1 MLQHTVDPALDDI
14 NLEPTA
20 TSMSEQVT
28 SDAQAGAVWDLA
40 TANSNLPTTTTRVVG
55 RRESIE
61 LIVQNLMT
69 NRLVSIVGAGGIGK
83 TTVALAAA
91 EEAIEAFK
99 DGVWL
104 VDFARLKESS
114 LVPNTIAAATGL
126 VVHSSHV
133 MPALC
138 RFLRDR
144 QTLLVLDNC
153 EHLAD
158 TIGPCVA
165 QILEEAPRVHALTT
179 SRSPLRLPD
188 EQVHRLPGLSTPPVS
203 ADLKAKDALAFAAIE
218 LFMERAK
225 DRLES
230 FTLSDVDAP
239 AVADI
244 CRNLDG
250 IALAIELAAMRIDV
264 FGVRGLQKQLD
275 DRFRLLGGRRAGL
288 ERHRTLAATLDWSYG
303 LLPEREAAL
312 LRVVSVFAGV
322 FSLDDASAVSTVP
335 RAEAAI
341 SLAELAAQSLL
352 SVDTDGENATYRP
365 LETTRAYCLEK
376 LLASGED
383 AAVRLRHAEHICEV
397 IQTAAAE
404 LPQRP
409 AREWGAAYGRYLDD
423 LRAALAWAGVEPSRR
438 DLLIRLTGCGTV
450 LWNHFSLTAESRDHL
465 IRAVSELSEAGCAG
479 SAVEMNLQL
488 ALAGAILWRGI
499 VPEAKRAMD
508 RARDIAVLQKNT
520 EVHLSCL
527 RMIGTYELFSGD
539 NETGIRTLEAFVA
552 MATADDPSAV
562 AEGETHLG
570 CGEMFIGRLDSARKR
585 LERLYARGLQ
595 DLDDAASLRFFYNN
609 SISVMIVLSQVQ
621 WLTGAPGAAER
632 TAEMVVEYG
641 LETHHELS
649 LSIGLAFI
657 CLVFFWAGRD
667 DECRRYTVMLD
678 DLVEKH
684 GIATWRPVAK
694 FCRGALASLHE
705 ETRSEGIETLE
716 LTVAECRA
724 IGHIARLPYYMAVL
738 AEALTRDGR
747 IPEAERVIVDALALT
762 RKNQDNWSLPE
773 LLRIRAL
780 VHAAQGEQTEQEAV
794 LVESIELAQQLGA
807 SSWRLRAASDLA
819 RLWQA
824 QSRPLDAKRLLQP
837 VFDEF
842 KDGFETRDLTSA
854 AKLLAELR

>member
-1 MLQHTVDPALDDI
+1 
-14 NLEPTA
+14 
-20 TSMSEQVT
+20 MSEQT
-28 SDAQAGAVWDLA
+28 NKDAQAGAVWDPA

-61 LIVQNLMT
+61 LIIRNLKT
-69 NRLVSIVGAGGIGK
+69 ARLVSIVGAGGIGK
-83 TTVALAAA
+83 TTVALAVA
-91 EEAIEAFK
+91 EEAIESFK
-99 DGVWL
+99 EGVWL

-114 LVPNTIAAATGL
+114 LVPNTIAVATGL
-126 VVHSSHV
+126 VVHSSNV

-144 QTLLVLDNC
+144 ETLLVLDNC
-153 EHLAD
+153 EHLTD

-165 QILEEAPRVHALTT
+165 QILEEAPRVHVLTT
-179 SRSPLRLPD
+179 SRAPLRLPH

-203 ADLKAKDALAFAAIE
+203 PSLTAKEALTFAAIE
-218 LFMERAK
+218 LFMERAR

-230 FTLSDVDAP
+230 FSLSDADAP

-250 IALAIELAAMRIDV
+250 IALAIELSAMRIDV

-303 LLPEREAAL
+303 LLPAREATL
-312 LRVVSVFAGV
+312 LCVVSVFAGV
-322 FSLDDASAVSTVP
+322 FSLDDASAVSNFP
-335 RAEAAI
+335 RAEAATC
-341 SLAELAAQSLL
+341 LAELAAQSLL
-352 SVDTDGENATYRP
+352 SVDTDAENATYRP

-376 LLASGED
+376 LLADGED

-404 LPQRP
+404 LSQRP
-409 AREWGAAYGRYLDD
+409 AREWGTAYGRYLDD
-423 LRAALAWAGVEPSRR
+423 LRAALAWAGADPSRR
-438 DLLIRLTGCGTV
+438 ALLIRLTSYGTV

-465 IRAVSELSEAGCAG
+465 SRAVSELREAGSAG
-479 SAVEMNLQL
+479 SAVEMNLQH
-488 ALAGAILWRGI
+488 ALAGAILYTRGI
-499 VPEAKRAMD
+499 VPEAKQAMD
-508 RARDIAVLQKNT
+508 RARDIAVLLGNT

-527 RMIGTYELFSGD
+527 RMIGTYELFCGD
-539 NETGIRTLEAFVA
+539 NETGVRTLETFVA

-570 CGEMFIGRLDSARKR
+570 CGEMFIGRLDDSRQR

-595 DLDDAASLRFFYNN
+595 DLDDATSLRFFYNH
-609 SISVMIVLSQVQ
+609 SINVMIVLSQVQ
-621 WLTGAPGAAER
+621 WLTGSPGAAER
-632 TAEMVVEYG
+632 TAAMVVEYG

-667 DECRRYTVMLD
+667 EECRRHAAMLD
-678 DLVEKH
+678 DLVERH
-684 GIATWRPVAK
+684 GIVTWRPVAK
-694 FCRGALASLHE
+694 FCRGALASLHA

-716 LTVAECRA
+716 TTVAECRA

-738 AEALTRDGR
+738 AEALTKHGR
-747 IPEAERVIVDALALT
+747 IPEAESTIVDALALAN
-762 RKNQDNWSLPE
+762 KNSDNWSTPE

-780 VHAAQGEQTEQEAV
+780 VHAAQGEQREQETA
-794 LVESIELAQQLGA
+794 LVESMELAQRLGA

-819 RLWQA
+819 RLWQT
-824 QSRPLDAKRLLQP
+824 QSRTLEAKHLLQP
-837 VFDEF
+837 VFDGF

>member
-1 MLQHTVDPALDDI
+1 
-14 NLEPTA
+14 
-20 TSMSEQVT
+20 MSEQV
-28 SDAQAGAVWDLA
+28 SNDARTDAAWDPA

-61 LIVQNLMT
+61 LLIRNLKT
-69 NRLVSIVGAGGIGK
+69 ARLVSIVGAGGIGK
-83 TTVALAAA
+83 TTVALAVA
-91 EEAIEAFK
+91 EEAIESFK

-114 LVPNTIAAATGL
+114 LVPNAIASATGL

-138 RFLRDR
+138 RSLRDR
-144 QTLLVLDNC
+144 ETLLVLDNC
-153 EHLAD
+153 EHMTD

-165 QILEEAPRVHALTT
+165 QILEEAPRVHVLTT
-179 SRSPLRLPD
+179 SRAPLRLPD
-188 EQVHRLPGLSTPPVS
+188 EQVHRLPGLATPPVS
-203 ADLKAKDALAFAAIE
+203 PDLTAKDALTYAAIE
-218 LFMERAK
+218 LFVERAR
-225 DRLES
+225 DRFES
-230 FTLSDVDAP
+230 FSLSDADAP

-275 DRFRLLGGRRAGL
+275 DRFRLLGERRAGL

-303 LLPEREAAL
+303 LLPAREATL
-312 LRVVSVFAGV
+312 LRIVSVFAGV
-322 FSLDDASAVSTVP
+322 FSLDDASAVSNVP
-335 RAEAAI
+335 RAEAATC
-341 SLAELAAQSLL
+341 LAELAAQSLL
-352 SVDTDGENATYRP
+352 SVDTYAENATYRP

-376 LLASGED
+376 LLANGED
-383 AAVRLRHAEHICEV
+383 AAVRLRHAEHIREV
-397 IQTAAAE
+397 IRTAAAE
-404 LPQRP
+404 LAQRP
-409 AREWGAAYGRYLDD
+409 AREWGAVYGRYLDD
-423 LRAALAWAGVEPSRR
+423 LRAALAWARADPSRR
-438 DLLIRLTGCGTV
+438 ALLIHLTSCGTV

-465 IRAVSELSEAGCAG
+465 SRAVSELREAGFSG
-479 SAVEMNLQL
+479 SAVEMNLQH
-488 ALAGAILWRGI
+488 ALAGANLYTRGI
-499 VPEAKRAMD
+499 VPEAKQAMD
-508 RARDIAVLQKNT
+508 RARDIAVLHRDT

-539 NETGIRTLEAFVA
+539 NETGIRTLETFVS

-570 CGEMFIGRLDSARKR
+570 CGEMFIGRLDSARQR

-595 DLDDAASLRFFYNN
+595 DLDDATSLRFFYNN
-609 SISVMIVLSQVQ
+609 SINVMIVLSQVQ
-621 WLTGAPGAAER
+621 WLTGSPGAAER
-632 TAEMVVEYG
+632 TAAMVVEYG

-667 DECRRYTVMLD
+667 EECRRYAAMLD
-678 DLVEKH
+678 DLVERH
-684 GIATWRPVAK
+684 GIVTWRPVAK
-694 FCRGALASLHE
+694 FCRGALASQHE

-738 AEALTRDGR
+738 AEALTKDGR
-747 IPEAERVIVDALALT
+747 IPEAERVIVDALALA
-762 RKNQDNWSLPE
+762 NENNDNWSLPE

-780 VHAAQGEQTEQEAV
+780 VHAAQGQRREQEAA
-794 LVESIELAQQLGA
+794 LVKSMELAQQLGA
-807 SSWRLRAASDLA
+807 SSWRLRAASELA
-819 RLWQA
+819 RLWQT
-824 QSRPLDAKRLLQP
+824 QSRTLEAKLLLQP
-837 VFDEF
+837 VFDGF

>member
-1 MLQHTVDPALDDI
+1 MLGNIT
-14 NLEPTA
+14 LEPTA
-20 TSMSEQVT
+20 TVMSEQVND
-28 SDAQAGAVWDLA
+28 DAHAGAVWDPA

-61 LIVQNLMT
+61 LIIRNLKT
-69 NRLVSIVGAGGIGK
+69 ARLVSIVGAGGIGK
-83 TTVALAAA
+83 TTVALAVA
-91 EEAIEAFK
+91 EEAVASFK

-114 LVPNTIAAATGL
+114 LVPNAIAAATGL
-126 VVHSSHV
+126 VVHSSNV

-144 QTLLVLDNC
+144 ETLLVLDNC
-153 EHLAD
+153 EHMTG

-165 QILEEAPRVHALTT
+165 QILADAPRVHVLTT
-179 SRSPLRLPD
+179 SRAPLRLPD
-188 EQVHRLPGLSTPPVS
+188 EQAHRLPGLSIPPVS
-203 ADLKAKDALAFAAIE
+203 TGLTAKDALTFAAIE
-218 LFMERAK
+218 LFMERAT
-225 DRLES
+225 DRLQS
-230 FTLSDVDAP
+230 FSLSDADAP

-275 DRFRLLGGRRAGL
+275 DRFRLLGERRAGL

-303 LLPEREAAL
+303 LLPAREATL

-322 FSLDDASAVSTVP
+322 FSLDDASAVSNVP
-335 RAEAAI
+335 RAEAAMCL
-341 SLAELAAQSLL
+341 SELAAQSLL
-352 SVDTDGENATYRP
+352 SVDTDAENATYRP

-376 LLASGED
+376 LLANGED
-383 AAVRLRHAEHICEV
+383 AAVRVRHAEHLCEV
-397 IQTAAAE
+397 IRTAAAE
-404 LPQRP
+404 LSQRP
-409 AREWGAAYGRYLDD
+409 AREWGAVYGRYLDD
-423 LRAALAWAGVEPSRR
+423 LRAALGWAGADPSRR
-438 DLLIRLTGCGTV
+438 ALLIQLTSCGTV

-465 IRAVSELSEAGCAG
+465 SRAVSELHYAGSAG
-479 SAVEMNLQL
+479 SAVEMNLQH
-488 ALAGAILWRGI
+488 ALAGAILYTRGI
-499 VPEAKRAMD
+499 VPEAKQAMD
-508 RARDIAVLQKNT
+508 RARDIAMLQEDT
-520 EVHLSCL
+520 EVQLSCL

-539 NETGIRTLEAFVA
+539 NETGIRTLETFVS
-552 MATADDPSAV
+552 MATEGDPSAV

-570 CGEMFIGRLDSARKR
+570 CGEMFIGRLGSARQR

-595 DLDDAASLRFFYNN
+595 DLDDATSLRFFYNN
-609 SISVMIVLSQVQ
+609 SINVMIVLSQVQ
-621 WLTGAPGAAER
+621 WLTGSPGAAER
-632 TAEMVVEYG
+632 TAAMVVEYG

-667 DECRRYTVMLD
+667 DECRRYTAMLD
-678 DLVEKH
+678 DLVERH
-684 GIATWRPVAK
+684 GIVTWRPVAK

-738 AEALTRDGR
+738 GEALTKDGR
-747 IPEAERVIVDALALT
+747 VPEAERVIVDALALAN
-762 RKNQDNWSLPE
+762 KNNDNWSFPE

-780 VHAAQGEQTEQEAV
+780 VHAAQGEQREQEAT
-794 LVESIELAQQLGA
+794 LLKSMELAQRLGA

-819 RLWQA
+819 RLWQT
-824 QSRPLDAKRLLQP
+824 QSRSIEAKRLLQP
-837 VFDEF
+837 VFDGF
-842 KDGFETRDLTSA
+842 QDGFETRDLTTA
-854 AKLLAELR
+854 AKLLAELQ